1 MEIKTAALLMKSRR
15 KKPFG
20 ILLKVRSRCDAQRHN
35 SRKAKAAD
43 GRCSIPE
50 DHADMVEGAGHIAL
64 AADFLV
70 LLDEKPA
77 ALSGG
82 KGRG

>member
-1 MEIKTAALLMKSRR
+1 MKSRR

-20 ILLKVRSRCDAQRHN
+20 VLLKLEVDDAQRHN

-50 DHADMVEGAGHIAL
+50 DHASMVEGIGHTAL
-64 AADFLV
+64 AVGFLV

>member
-20 ILLKVRSRCDAQRHN
+20 VLLKLEVDDAQRHN

-50 DHADMVEGAGHIAL
+50 DHASMVEGIGHTAL
-64 AADFLV
+64 AVGFLV